1 MIGPRGLY
9 ASVLALLIGGAA
21 IGSFT
26 RDPDWTLPSEAK
38 APANAGKADT
48 GSRSPAGTSG
58 VVANPAA
65 VGQPVDT
72 AAANKVSTD
81 TRDRTSRA
89 GVDVVE
95 TTGSIGSGASP
106 VKPVSPNAAGLL
118 GGAPAERTGTSRS
131 IGNAAVAVNP
141 AETRDR
147 VAVEAEDEPKPR
159 LGTKAPLPLS
169 RKAAVEAEGEPKP
182 RLGTKAPAPLSRKA
196 AVEVEDE
203 PTPRAETKAERAR
216 AKTKQVRQQDPVS
229 TFAARRRAERIARF
243 RAGPDS
249 RAALMASDASVWRSP
264 FLPSSSCRLETRWA
278 WTPAGDQPMLVRV
291 CR

>member
-48 GSRSPAGTSG
+48 GSRSPVGTSG

-65 VGQPVDT
+65 AGQPVDT

-106 VKPVSPNAAGLL
+106 VKPMSTNAAGLL

-131 IGNAAVAVNP
+131 IGNAVVAVNP

-147 VAVEAEDEPKPR
+147 DAVEAEDAPKPR
-159 LGTKAPLPLS
+159 LGTKAPPPLS
-169 RKAAVEAEGEPKP
+169 RKAAVEEEDAPK
-182 RLGTKAPAPLSRKA
+182 
-196 AVEVEDE
+196 
-203 PTPRAETKAERAR
+203 PRAETNSARAR
-216 AKTKQVRQQDPVS
+216 AKTKS
-229 TFAARRRAERIARF
+229 TLAARRRAERIARF

>member
-1 MIGPRGLY
+1 M
-9 ASVLALLIGGAA
+9 LALLIGGAA

-48 GSRSPAGTSG
+48 GSRSP
-58 VVANPAA
+58 
-65 VGQPVDT
+65 VDT

-106 VKPVSPNAAGLL
+106 VKPMPTNAAGLL

-131 IGNAAVAVNP
+131 IGNAVVAVNP

-147 VAVEAEDEPKPR
+147 DAVEAEDAPKPR
-159 LGTKAPLPLS
+159 LGTKAPPPLS
-169 RKAAVEAEGEPKP
+169 RKAAVEEEDAPKP
-182 RLGTKAPAPLSRKA
+182 RLGTKAPPPLSRRA
-196 AVEVEDE
+196 AVEEEDA
-203 PTPRAETKAERAR
+203 PKPRAETKAERAR
-216 AKTKQVRQQDPVS
+216 AKTKS
-229 TFAARRRAERIARF
+229 TLAARRRAERIARF